1 MIVIGKANKRRLTM
15 ENRKAQEAIINGE
28 PYLKAEKAQE
38 VLQMTYSALRNQVI
52 IGNIKKDYPVGKR
65 QAYYR
70 KKDVEDLAEAMGL
83 IQLYKTVEPAGKSIV
98 RPAKGKEDIQETTQI
113 ARQHFGDN
121 AYGTEKRMEWFKKVP
136 NGDYVLEHDGVI
148 VGYFSM
154 QGIKPEAIEHVF
166 NRRNG
171 ASVQLEDMEPIEP
184 GKPLDIHISGI
195 GVKTGLS
202 RKDAKK
208 YGLDL
213 ISGML
218 NQLIKLGE
226 QGIEIRR
233 LWAKSSTVPG
243 IKLSRDLGFTELGYI
258 NNEQI
263 GFVLEM
269 DPDKANHP
277 LVKLYLER
285 YKEAVKNSK
294 EVSK

>member
-1 MIVIGKANKRRLTM
+1 MN
-15 ENRKAQEAIINGE
+15 NRQPQEALINGE
-28 PYLKAEKAQE
+28 PYLKAEKALE
-38 VLQMTYSALRNQVI
+38 ILKMTYSGLRNQVI
-52 IGNIKKDYPVGKR
+52 IGNIKKDFPPGRR

-83 IQLYKTVEPAGKSIV
+83 IELYKTVEPAGKPLI
-98 RPAKGKEDIQETTQI
+98 RLARGKEDLQETVQI

-121 AYGTEKRMEWFKKVP
+121 AYGIEKRMEWFKKIP

-154 QGIKPEAIEHVF
+154 QGIKPETIEQIF
-166 NRRNG
+166 NRRSG

-218 NQLIKLGE
+218 KQLIELGR
-226 QGIEIRR
+226 QGIEIHRI
-233 LWAKSSTVPG
+233 WAKSSTVPG
-243 IKLSRDLGFTELGYI
+243 IKLSRDLGFAELGYI

-269 DPDKANHP
+269 DPDKADHP

-285 YKEAVKNSK
+285 YQEALKSARK
-294 EVSK
+294 PR

>member
-1 MIVIGKANKRRLTM
+1 MN
-15 ENRKAQEAIINGE
+15 NRQPQEALINGE
-28 PYLKAEKAQE
+28 PYLKAEKALE
-38 VLQMTYSALRNQVI
+38 ILKMTYSGLRNQVI
-52 IGNIKKDYPVGKR
+52 IGNIKKDFPPGRR

-83 IQLYKTVEPAGKSIV
+83 IELYKTVEPAGK
-98 RPAKGKEDIQETTQI
+98 P
-113 ARQHFGDN
+113 FGDN
-121 AYGTEKRMEWFKKVP
+121 AYGIEKRMEWFKKIP

-154 QGIKPEAIEHVF
+154 QGIKPETIEQIF
-166 NRRNG
+166 NRRSG

-218 NQLIKLGE
+218 KQLIELGR
-226 QGIEIRR
+226 QGIEIHRI
-233 LWAKSSTVPG
+233 WAKSSTVPG
-243 IKLSRDLGFTELGYI
+243 IKLSRDLGFAELGYI

-269 DPDKANHP
+269 DPDKADHP

-285 YKEAVKNSK
+285 YQEALKSARK
-294 EVSK
+294 PR